1 MSLAVIKSICKLSY
15 CSVSVSKLW
24 RIKLDSQIWAVGSV
38 TRNWCKYVAQMFP
51 KVAQINVVFTYS
63 DPFQNSPKS
72 HHYFWIT
79 LESPFVAKN
88 SEKSSN
94 LSHWLWI
101 SILGNVPISV
111 SHSLR
116 HKNLLQRQHMFY
128 LSHKFAR
135 HPKGCDT
142 LTP

>member
-1 MSLAVIKSICKLSY
+1 MLCIHLIELNVSLAVIKSICKLSY

-94 LSHWLWI
+94 LSHWLWLYRLAASKANLKHWRQQRAVQKI
-101 SILGNVPISV
+101 ETRTDEEESV
-111 SHSLR
+111 S
-116 HKNLLQRQHMFY
+116 
-128 LSHKFAR
+128 A
-135 HPKGCDT
+135 
-142 LTP
+142 